1 MRNGGHKLELSALVK
16 IQISA
21 DQRRGFQVDFD
32 SDADRVRQME
42 KDIVGLIGEVGE
54 FSNVLKKVILAI
66 SHARYEGPSLA
77 EVAPNMREELAD
89 TMIYLIRLSAVL
101 GGDLETDLIHKM
113 RVNDERYRSLER

>member
-1 MRNGGHKLELSALVK
+1 MRNGGHNLELSALVK
-16 IQISA
+16 SQISA

-54 FSNVLKKVILAI
+54 FSNVLKKVSLAI
-66 SHARYEGPSLA
+66 SHAGYEGPSLA

-101 GGDLETDLIHKM
+101 GGDLETDLVRKM